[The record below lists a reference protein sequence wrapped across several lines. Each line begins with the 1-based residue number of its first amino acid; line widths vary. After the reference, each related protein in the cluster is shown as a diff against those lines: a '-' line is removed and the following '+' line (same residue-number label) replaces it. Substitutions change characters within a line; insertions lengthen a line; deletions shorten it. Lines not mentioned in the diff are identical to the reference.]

1 VSRTAGWISAVVLV
15 DGQVVGTWTHTVAKQ
30 TLPIQVEPFEKL
42 RPKVRSEI
50 RARGDEMAS
59 TLGAARV
66 EIKFA

>member
-1 VSRTAGWISAVVLV
+1 MGI
-15 DGQVVGTWTHTVAKQ
+15 WTHTVAKQ
-30 TLPIQVEPFEKL
+30 TLRTQVEPFEKL

-59 TLGAARV
+59 TLGAAGV